1 MKKLYEAADP
11 IEAQMLKDQLLA
23 AGIESV
29 VLGGYLVGAIGELP
43 ANIYPEVWLLDEAQ
57 LPQARELL
65 AEFAKNQTKTEANGP
80 WDCPICGAR
89 VDAGFDLCWNCA
101 SPREMTKFKGD

>member
-1 MKKLYEAADP
+1 MKRLYEAANQ

-23 AGIESV
+23 QGIESV
-29 VLGGYLVGAIGELP
+29 ILGGFLSGAAGELP
-43 ANIYPEVWLLDEAQ
+43 ANIYPEVWVLDEGQ

-65 AEFAKNQTKTEANGP
+65 AEFAKNQIKSAQTEP
-80 WDCPICGAR
+80 WDCPNCGAR

-101 SPREMTKFKGD
+101 LPRKTAKTKGD